1 MNSHETCLGNGNDIT
16 SLWSNRQK
24 EQNEEKKPHIRKML
38 GKKDAVFVS
47 LRVYETIVMKG
58 GHYERTQ
65 KGQKSDDLRFFLFE
79 SFRFS
84 LEDALE

>member
-1 MNSHETCLGNGNDIT
+1 MVKQTKRTKRREEASHSKDV
-16 SLWSNRQK
+16 R
-24 EQNEEKKPHIRKML
+24 
-38 GKKDAVFVS
+38 KDAVFAS